1 MLPNLSKGLHTVSV
15 DNVAELQELADI
27 GNTLAASEV
36 LLKSGSVSAE
46 EAVGCRIAGAP
57 ACELPSSRPE
67 PVACY
72 HQLSFR
78 YALPEHPLNW
88 LDRLFDFDGHR
99 TTLSRELIAG
109 LTTFTTMSY
118 IVIVN
123 PAILAAA
130 GIPTGPSF
138 VATALTAAF
147 GCYFMGLYA
156 NRPFAIAPYMGENAF
171 IAFTVCRLLG
181 FRWQTALAA
190 IFVAGASFV
199 LMTVLHLRQWVVDGV
214 PTSLRYSFA
223 VGIGLFLTFIGLNQ
237 SGLVTLGVPG
247 APVRAGQLTGHPAL
261 VAMFGFVLLAVLIIR
276 KVPGAILI
284 GIVITAIVAFAA
296 RVAQP
301 PHSLLSIPP
310 SLMPIFWQLDFR
322 GALTWRA
329 FPVVLTIF
337 IMAFVDTMGTLIGVS
352 ARAGFLDE
360 QGQLPQIE
368 RPMLVDAIS
377 TCVAPALGTTTAG
390 AFVESATGIEA
401 GGRTGFTVLVTGTCF
416 LLTLFFSPFVSA
428 IPAQAYG
435 PALIIVG
442 LFMLAPIRRIDFDD
456 FTESIPAFAV
466 VSLMA
471 FTFNIAIG
479 ICAGFVLYPIGK
491 LVAGK
496 PGHLKPGLWVL
507 TALSLLFFVFYPY
520 H

>member
-1 MLPNLSKGLHTVSV
+1 M
-15 DNVAELQELADI
+15 
-27 GNTLAASEV
+27 
-36 LLKSGSVSAE
+36 
-46 EAVGCRIAGAP
+46 
-57 ACELPSSRPE
+57 
-67 PVACY
+67 
-72 HQLSFR
+72 
-78 YALPEHPLNW
+78 
-88 LDRLFDFDGHR
+88 LFDFDGHK
-99 TTLSRELIAG
+99 TTLSREVIAG

-118 IVIVN
+118 IVVVN
-123 PAILAAA
+123 PAILSAA
-130 GIPTGPSF
+130 GIPEGPSF
-138 VATALTAAF
+138 VATVLTAAF
-147 GCYFMGLYA
+147 GCYFMALYA

-171 IAFTVCRLLG
+171 IAFTVCKLLG

-190 IFVAGASFV
+190 IFIAGVLFV
-199 LMTVLHLRQWVVDGV
+199 LMTVLHLRQWVVEGV

-237 SGLVTLGVPG
+237 SGLVILGVPG
-247 APVRAGQLTGHPAL
+247 APVRAGQLTAHPAL

-276 KVPGAILI
+276 KIPAAILL
-284 GIVITAIVAFAA
+284 GIVVTAIVAFAA
-296 RVAQP
+296 RIAAP
-301 PHSLLSIPP
+301 PHSVVSMPP
-310 SLMPIFWQLDFR
+310 SIAPILWQLDFR

-337 IMAFVDTMGTLIGVS
+337 IMAFVDTMGTLIGLS
-352 ARAGFLDE
+352 ARAGFLDGE
-360 QGQLPQIE
+360 GQLPQIE
-368 RPMLVDAIS
+368 RPMLVDAIT
-377 TCVAPALGTTTAG
+377 TCIAPALGTTTSG

-416 LLTLFFSPFVSA
+416 LLALFFSPFIAA

-442 LFMLAPIRRIDFDD
+442 LFMLAPITHIDFGD

-479 ICAGFVLYPIGK
+479 ICAGFVLYPICK

-496 PGHLKPGLWVL
+496 SSHLKPGLWVL